1 MALSICV
8 AASANWPEYG
18 MISPIL
24 TGCCACAADAA
35 KTVSAAKTA
44 AKYRFMVC
52 PPPRATIAR
61 RARRRKFATRPAAD
75 PGSLG
80 QDVSQAHD
88 LGVLA
93 YLRGHEPPELRRRIS
108 DRLGTERLQA
118 LAERGISEGRAHFGV
133 QAGGGFRAGGWPG
146 RHGRPAP
153 HGAGSGAGRL
163 ARGGEN

>member
-1 MALSICV
+1 
-8 AASANWPEYG
+8 

-24 TGCCACAADAA
+24 RGCGACAADGA

-80 QDVSQAHD
+80 PDVSQAHD

-133 QAGGGFRAGGWPG
+133 QAVGDFRRRVRRRAHAG
-146 RHGRPAP
+146 PAP
-153 HGAGSGAGRL
+153 LGVEAWDAGPPP
-163 ARGGEN
+163 GGENRD

>member
-35 KTVSAAKTA
+35 RAASAARTA
-44 AKYRFMVC
+44 AKCRFMGC

-80 QDVSQAHD
+80 LDVSQAHD

-93 YLRGHEPPELRRRIS
+93 YLRAHEPLELRRRGS
-108 DRLGTERLQA
+108 APVGTERLA
-118 LAERGISEGRAHFGV
+118 VLAER
-133 QAGGGFRAGGWPG
+133 
-146 RHGRPAP
+146 
-153 HGAGSGAGRL
+153 
-163 ARGGEN
+163 